1 MVKKLVSVW
10 LSLTVLL
17 FSSCTFYA
25 YAEKAV
31 VQCDYFLK
39 DIVINGETIINYQI
53 ANPVIT
59 YNGNIYI
66 PLDDHISALLG
77 LHFEL
82 NEESRTLTI
91 TDTEGQSWEPVSS
104 PMDLPAGSITCI
116 PRFDLDVL
124 LTSIWKKA
132 GRPSSVSRFLELTNR
147 PVLEK
152 DSIMYVPLDSI
163 ISSDLLGWSIF
174 SDEDLGI
181 IISTDDEIDA
191 ESYYEAA
198 RQISDDRSVGLGTES
213 SCRPEAMVIYIIN
226 ENPEVSMQDAMLM
239 VRAFLDYGPENNIE
253 PELLMA
259 TAQCEST
266 FDKSITNRS
275 GSCIGLMQVNINT
288 AKTFGFSRD
297 QLWKIDDNINVGTQV
312 LRNYLT
318 MFGDHV
324 TVGLTAYNCGPYN
337 LQNNGYAEKV
347 LATYEQI
354 KTYADKETWSP
365 DKRLAHWDE

>member
-17 FSSCTFYA
+17 FSSCSFYA

-31 VQCDYFLK
+31 VQCDYFLN
-39 DIVINGETIINYQI
+39 DIVINGESIINYQI
-53 ANPVIT
+53 SNPVIKF
-59 YNGNIYI
+59 NGNVYI

-77 LHFEL
+77 LYYEL
-82 NEESRTLTI
+82 NEESRTLYI
-91 TDTEGQSWEPVSS
+91 TETDGQSWEPVSA

-116 PRFDLDVL
+116 PRFDLEVL
-124 LTSIWKKA
+124 LTSISKKTD
-132 GRPSSVSRFLELTNR
+132 RPSSVSRFLDMQNR

-152 DSIMYVPLDSI
+152 DGIMYVPIDAMAAM
-163 ISSDLLGWSIF
+163 DYLGWSLF
-174 SDEDLGI
+174 HDDDLGI

-191 ESYYEAA
+191 ESYFEAA
-198 RQISDDRSVGLGTES
+198 RQIAEDRSVGLGTES
-213 SCRPEAMVIYIIN
+213 TSKPEAMVVYIMN
-226 ENPEVSMQDAMLM
+226 ENPDVSMQDAMLM
-239 VRAFLDYGPENNIE
+239 VKAFLTYGPEQGIE
-253 PELLMA
+253 PELVMA

-297 QLWKIDDNINVGTQV
+297 QLWEIDDNINVGTQV

-347 LATYEQI
+347 LAAYEQI
-354 KTYADKETWSP
+354 KTYADRETWSRN
-365 DKRLAHWDE
+365 KRLAHWDE